1 MKKHLRALCQKTK
14 KVEIRKKGKI
24 VLSESQVITGNL
36 CPRHSI
42 DCKASW
48 LLSSSLLKATPPWLL
63 SMEGEG
69 YLCHHIVL
77 MSQCFHPHA
86 RSVIFIPLTCLLP
99 ENLLNTVLRVRRGL
113 LLHTCTPPTPATCF
127 FTALK
132 PTFTTS
138 PFFHT
143 HTQTNFTYR
152 CISIILSP
160 HNVATHSKA
169 PDTFHTSLLEK
180 IIKIES

>member
-99 ENLLNTVLRVRRGL
+99 AKPAQYRIKSQTWAFTAHLYTTDTRHL
-113 LLHTCTPPTPATCF
+113 LLHGAETNF
-127 FTALK
+127 HHFSFL
-132 PTFTTS
+132 S
-138 PFFHT
+138 HT
-143 HTQTNFTYR
+143 HTNKLYIQVYFHH
-152 CISIILSP
+152 SIPS
-160 HNVATHSKA
+160 
-169 PDTFHTSLLEK
+169 
-180 IIKIES
+180 